1 MVRYLIALVLAGS
14 ITLGLLFLMQYLIKT
29 GGGEAIEPP
38 QGKVLDFVRV
48 KQEEQVEQKDRKP
61 RKPPKPEEPPPQ
73 MEAPPME
80 SNAADA
86 GDAGMSFAADVGADV
101 GLEGG
106 VNLGAGD
113 GDFVPIARQQAVYP
127 RRAMQRGIQ
136 GYVVVEF
143 TVTKLGTVKDPVVV
157 RAEPQGIFEQA
168 AINSVLGY
176 KYKARVINGEAVD
189 VAGVQTQVTFELN

>member
-1 MVRYLIALVLAGS
+1 MARYLIALVLAGS

-80 SNAADA
+80 SSAADA
-86 GDAGMSFAADVGADV
+86 GDGGMSFAADVSADV

-136 GYVVVEF
+136 GYVIVEF
-143 TVTKLGTVKDPVVV
+143 TVTKLGTVKDPVVIS
-157 RAEPQGIFEQA
+157 AEPEGIFEQA

-176 KYKARVINGEAVD
+176 KYKARVINGEPVD

>member
-1 MVRYLIALVLAGS
+1 MIRFIIALFCAAA
-14 ITLGLLFLMQYLIKT
+14 ITLGLFFVMQYLIKT
-29 GGGEAIEPP
+29 GGGEMGEPP

-61 RKPPKPEEPPPQ
+61 RKPPKPEQPPPQ
-73 MEAPPME
+73 MQAPPME
-80 SNAADA
+80 SSSPDA
-86 GDAGMSFAADVGADV
+86 GSAGMDFSADVSADV

-106 VNLGAGD
+106 ASLGAGD

-136 GYVVVEF
+136 GYVIVEF

-157 RAEPQGIFEQA
+157 KAEPEGIFEQA

-176 KYKARVINGEAVD
+176 KYKARIINGEAVD

>member
-1 MVRYLIALVLAGS
+1 MIRFVIALFCAAA
-14 ITLGLLFLMQYLIKT
+14 ITLGLFFLMQYLIKT
-29 GGGEAIEPP
+29 GGGEMTEPP

-61 RKPPKPEEPPPQ
+61 RKPPKPEEPPPA

-80 SNAADA
+80 SSSPDAA
-86 GDAGMSFAADVGADV
+86 GGGMDFSADVSADV

-106 VNLGAGD
+106 VSLGGGD
-113 GDFVPIARQQAVYP
+113 GDFVPIARSQAVYP

-136 GYVVVEF
+136 GYVIVEF
-143 TVTKLGTVKDPVVV
+143 TVTKLGTVKDPVVIK
-157 RAEPQGIFEQA
+157 AEPEGIFEQA
-168 AINSVLGY
+168 AINSVLSY
-176 KYKARVINGEAVD
+176 KYKARVINGEPVD

>member
-1 MVRYLIALVLAGS
+1 MVRYLLALVLAGS

-73 MEAPPME
+73 MEAPPLE
-80 SNAADA
+80 SSAADA
-86 GDAGMSFAADVGADV
+86 GSGGLNFAADVSADV

-157 RAEPQGIFEQA
+157 RAEPEGIFEQA

-176 KYKARVINGEAVD
+176 KYKARVINGEPVD

>member
-80 SNAADA
+80 SNAADT